1 MTTTLVMVT
10 LALVREASCGW
21 EWGPCPKAQV
31 MQNFVLDS
39 YLGVWYEQV
48 RDKSIKYETGDCVQA
63 KYTKIGDGKVE
74 VRNTERKP
82 GQNTIK

>member
-1 MTTTLVMVT
+1 MAIVT
-10 LALVREASCGW
+10 LALVRDVSCGW

-48 RDKSIKYETGDCVQA
+48 RDKSIKYETGDCV
-63 KYTKIGDGKVE
+63 
-74 VRNTERKP
+74 
-82 GQNTIK
+82 